1 MQNEKYLVHVNIL
14 QINWF
19 FNINIISNKD
29 VYNILLNWK
38 GIGITYFLLL
48 RSIVVS
54 SGFKR
59 LDKLQSI
66 ALVRDPR
73 VFFTFFITS
82 LRRTFSEIDK
92 QLYKPL
98 LGLINL
104 VGLSN

>member
-38 GIGITYFLLL
+38 GIGLTYFLLL

-54 SGFKR
+54 SG
-59 LDKLQSI
+59 
-66 ALVRDPR
+66 
-73 VFFTFFITS
+73 
-82 LRRTFSEIDK
+82 
-92 QLYKPL
+92 
-98 LGLINL
+98 
-104 VGLSN
+104 